1 VARTIDAWHEYTV
14 EEACKRNLMKRIV
27 QRMQKRGLV
36 FALGVWHSNVLS
48 TLHERAEEERR
59 KHIVSRVLRM
69 MFNQAQAGALERWR
83 TNVSDLARQRDT
95 MDKILRRML
104 NAMVAAG
111 QTTPLSACLLRVL
124 LIFEYA

>member
-1 VARTIDAWHEYTV
+1 
-14 EEACKRNLMKRIV
+14 
-27 QRMQKRGLV
+27 
-36 FALGVWHSNVLS
+36 
-48 TLHERAEEERR
+48 
-59 KHIVSRVLRM
+59 M